1 MRLNRR
7 EVPTARTNAL
17 RQLYSGNFQASP
29 RARFVLVDYI
39 CPKERRS
46 VNFAIG
52 SVARRQRSALNAPL
66 CSHRG
71 PRAKGARPPRRTTRL
86 NGCRDYLSSLA
97 AKSDILVESPAV
109 SISLRRQEIET
120 VTGYISDSLIHA
132 HFIAVQKDSDQY
144 SQLKGRSLTMVPLH
158 FSMPYV
164 CACAGSAGG
173 PWVV

>member
-1 MRLNRR
+1 M
-7 EVPTARTNAL
+7 
-17 RQLYSGNFQASP
+17 
-29 RARFVLVDYI
+29 
-39 CPKERRS
+39 
-46 VNFAIG
+46 NFAIG

-144 SQLKGRSLTMVPLH
+144 SQLKGRSLAMVPLH
-158 FSMPYV
+158 FSMSYV
-164 CACAGSAGG
+164 GSLPAEMLQHDSTDRGCCFCEGVWCWDGDRHSYVRHCASMHVHHRDCG
-173 PWVV
+173 